1 MFFVKLIMLQA
12 CWLTC
17 SSAALCWGPW
27 PCASSLTFWQIYAH
41 ATIPNRKCPC
51 RAQRADGNSAFGGRR
66 QIWLGGRAR
75 PGRGETP
82 LPASFAA
89 RTLLIRPA
97 GGRPQVLLISMS
109 CMQSLKHAR

>member
-41 ATIPNRKCPC
+41 ATILNRKCPC
-51 RAQRADGNSAFGGRR
+51 RVQRADGNSAFGVAVRFDWDGEPDP
-66 QIWLGGRAR
+66 GGGKRPCRPRLPQAR
-75 PGRGETP
+75 
-82 LPASFAA
+82 F
-89 RTLLIRPA
+89 
-97 GGRPQVLLISMS
+97 
-109 CMQSLKHAR
+109 